1 MSFTRPSL
9 DLPRRIRCA
18 DPEQGSLECGHRL
31 WHLKAARNWAAH
43 VARTTPAC
51 ADPLLV
57 SLSEL
62 HTNALKHTAS
72 GLPGGRVHIEIERR
86 RRLFLLRVTDDGPR
100 PGEEPTFP
108 EARPVSGQGG
118 PSVVLAEGGY
128 GLALVDAM
136 ALCWDCTR
144 EPDARPP
151 KRTSTV
157 PRGNGVSSAGSRAL

>member
-1 MSFTRPSL
+1 MTPTRPPL
-9 DLPRRIRCA
+9 DLPRRIRCTKP
-18 DPEQGSLECGHRL
+18 DQGSLECGHRL
-31 WHLKAARNWAAH
+31 WHLKAARSWAAH

-72 GLPGGRVHIEIERR
+72 GLPGGRVRIEIERR

-100 PGEEPTFP
+100 PGAEATVPQ
-108 EARPVSGQGG
+108 ARPVEGLCGADG
-118 PSVVLAEGGY
+118 LLAEGGY

-136 ALCWDCTR
+136 ALYWDFTR
-144 EPDARPP
+144 ELGGGLTVRAAFDRSG
-151 KRTSTV
+151 RT
-157 PRGNGVSSAGSRAL
+157 RMAA